1 MIWGVARTEVTGRSQ
16 GLWAAKHRGE
26 EAVQRGGI
34 CTVDFGDG
42 ETAGLST
49 YRTRDRPLHLLLSSG
64 KELQPP
70 VSGPGGD
77 LGPKHDPCLF

>member
-1 MIWGVARTEVTGRSQ
+1 M
-16 GLWAAKHRGE
+16 
-26 EAVQRGGI
+26 
-34 CTVDFGDG
+34 DFGDG